1 MSSLPCWGRA
11 TELLFAQ
18 QQQIVTR
25 TPVCW
30 LPWATY
36 TTYGNHLPFGTPGF
50 ITTAIVERAAQRV
63 GGVVYPVL
71 WRDLDLDINLFRQM
85 LTARLTTVAG
95 QAFQIAVVVGR
106 SENTT
111 DDLSIIEVAESAQH
125 QHRILV
131 LAVSPFELVDEQMQD
146 HGAIWETSL
155 MLAIRPDLVDVN
167 QIVDH
172 DGQDVRHVA
181 SPSLGQ
187 QALHL
192 AGERLAVA
200 VRDLLERRDTSV
212 IAALY
217 QQRRVRYTSQ
227 LL

>member
-1 MSSLPCWGRA
+1 MSAAPVWGRA
-11 TELLFAQ
+11 IELLVCQ
-18 QQQIVTR
+18 QQQIAAG

-36 TTYGNHLPFGTPGF
+36 ATYGNHLPLGTPGF

-71 WRDLDLDINLFRQM
+71 WRDRDLDINLFRQM
-85 LTARLTTVAG
+85 LTARLAVVAG
-95 QAFQIAVVVGR
+95 QGFQIAVVVGLP
-106 SENTT
+106 ETAT
-111 DDLSIIEVAESAQH
+111 DDLAVMEVAESAQH
-125 QHRILV
+125 QHRLLV
-131 LAVSPFELVDEQMQD
+131 LAVSPFELVDEKMQD
-146 HGAIWETSL
+146 RGALWETSL

-167 QIVDH
+167 QIADH

-192 AGERLAVA
+192 AGERLAIA

-217 QQRRVRYTSQ
+217 QQRRVRYTS
-227 LL
+227 

>member
-1 MSSLPCWGRA
+1 
-11 TELLFAQ
+11 
-18 QQQIVTR
+18 
-25 TPVCW
+25 
-30 LPWATY
+30 
-36 TTYGNHLPFGTPGF
+36 
-50 ITTAIVERAAQRV
+50 
-63 GGVVYPVL
+63 
-71 WRDLDLDINLFRQM
+71 
-85 LTARLTTVAG
+85 
-95 QAFQIAVVVGR
+95 
-106 SENTT
+106 
-111 DDLSIIEVAESAQH
+111 
-125 QHRILV
+125 
-131 LAVSPFELVDEQMQD
+131 MQD
-146 HGAIWETSL
+146 HGALWETSL

-167 QIVDH
+167 QIADH

>member
-1 MSSLPCWGRA
+1 MSAAPVWGRA
-11 TELLFAQ
+11 IELLVYQ
-18 QQQIVTR
+18 QQQIAAG

-36 TTYGNHLPFGTPGF
+36 ATYGNHLPLGTAGF

-71 WRDLDLDINLFRQM
+71 WRDRDLDINLFRQM
-85 LTARLTTVAG
+85 LTARLAMVAG
-95 QAFQIAVVVGR
+95 QGFQIAVVVGLP
-106 SENTT
+106 ETAT
-111 DDLSIIEVAESAQH
+111 DDLAVMEVAESAQH
-125 QHRILV
+125 QHRLLV
-131 LAVSPFELVDEQMQD
+131 LAVSPFELVDEKMQD
-146 HGAIWETSL
+146 HGALWETSL

-167 QIVDH
+167 QIADH

-192 AGERLAVA
+192 AGERLAIA

-217 QQRRVRYTSQ
+217 QQRRVRYTS
-227 LL
+227 

>member
-1 MSSLPCWGRA
+1 LQSQRNISIVSSCW
-11 TELLFAQ
+11 
-18 QQQIVTR
+18 
-25 TPVCW
+25 
-30 LPWATY
+30 
-36 TTYGNHLPFGTPGF
+36 
-50 ITTAIVERAAQRV
+50 
-63 GGVVYPVL
+63 
-71 WRDLDLDINLFRQM
+71 LFRQM

-146 HGAIWETSL
+146 HGALWETSL

-167 QIVDH
+167 QIADH

>member
-1 MSSLPCWGRA
+1 MSATPVWGRA
-11 TELLFAQ
+11 IELLVCQ
-18 QQQIVTR
+18 QQQIAAR

-36 TTYGNHLPFGTPGF
+36 ATYGNHLPFGTPGF

-71 WRDLDLDINLFRQM
+71 WRDRDLDINLFRQM
-85 LTARLTTVAG
+85 LTARLAMVAG
-95 QAFQIAVVVGR
+95 QEFQIAVVVGLP
-106 SENTT
+106 ETAT
-111 DDLSIIEVAESAQH
+111 DDLAVMEVAESAQH
-125 QHRILV
+125 QHRLVV
-131 LAVSPFELVDEQMQD
+131 LAVSPFELVDEKMQD
-146 HGAIWETSL
+146 HGALWETSL

-167 QIVDH
+167 QIADH

-192 AGERLAVA
+192 AGERLAIA

-217 QQRRVRYTSQ
+217 QQRRVRYTS
-227 LL
+227 

>member
-1 MSSLPCWGRA
+1 MSAAPVWGRA
-11 TELLFAQ
+11 IELLVYQ
-18 QQQIVTR
+18 QQQIAAG

-36 TTYGNHLPFGTPGF
+36 ATYGNHLPFGTPGF

-71 WRDLDLDINLFRQM
+71 WRDRDLDINLFRQM
-85 LTARLTTVAG
+85 LTARLAMVAG
-95 QAFQIAVVVGR
+95 QGFQIAVVVGLP
-106 SENTT
+106 ETAT
-111 DDLSIIEVAESAQH
+111 DDLAVMEVAESAQH
-125 QHRILV
+125 QHRLLV
-131 LAVSPFELVDEQMQD
+131 LAVSPFELVDEKMQD
-146 HGAIWETSL
+146 HGALWETSL

-167 QIVDH
+167 QIADH

-192 AGERLAVA
+192 AGERLAIA

-217 QQRRVRYTSQ
+217 QQRRVRYTS
-227 LL
+227 

>member
-1 MSSLPCWGRA
+1 MSATPVWGRA
-11 TELLFAQ
+11 IELLLFQ
-18 QQQIVTR
+18 QQQIAAR

-36 TTYGNHLPFGTPGF
+36 ATYGNHLPFGTPGF

-71 WRDLDLDINLFRQM
+71 WRDRDFDINLFRQM
-85 LTARLTTVAG
+85 LMARLAMVAG
-95 QAFQIAVVVGR
+95 QAFQIAVVVGLP
-106 SENTT
+106 ETAT
-111 DDLSIIEVAESAQH
+111 DDLAVMEVAESAQH
-125 QHRILV
+125 QHHLLV
-131 LAVSPFELVDEQMQD
+131 LAVSPFELVDEKMQD

-192 AGERLAVA
+192 AGERLAIA
-200 VRDLLERRDTSV
+200 VHDLLERRDTSV
-212 IAALY
+212 IAVLY
-217 QQRRVRYTSQ
+217 QQRRMRYTS
-227 LL
+227 